1 MAEVSTGLTQKN
13 AITCGHI
20 SMARAPGHL
29 PRRYIAD
36 SLQAL
41 LGPTIASQV
50 TLRQV
55 RDASSLGAAVL
66 AAAAVR
72 GQAG

>member
-1 MAEVSTGLTQKN
+1 MVALALG
-13 AITCGHI
+13 
-20 SMARAPGHL
+20 
-29 PRRYIAD
+29 RYINDALD
-36 SLQAL
+36 AL
-41 LGPTIASQV
+41 LGPSVAAQV

-72 GQAG
+72 GQA

>member
-1 MAEVSTGLTQKN
+1 MAG
-13 AITCGHI
+13 CWG
-20 SMARAPGHL
+20 
-29 PRRYIAD
+29 RYINDALD
-36 SLQAL
+36 AL
-41 LGPTIASQV
+41 LGPAVAAQV

-72 GQAG
+72 GKP